1 MLAWALH
8 LGPWQAYQEVFELN
22 PSPSPFDGLV
32 RTVASISG
40 VFGVE
45 PQPVTRAG

>member
-1 MLAWALH
+1 MLLVQALF
-8 LGPWQAYQEVFELN
+8 LGLWQAYREFCELN
-22 PSPSPFDGLV
+22 PSPFDGLV

-45 PQPVTRAG
+45 P